1 MASAPTAKNTSLSR
15 YLDQECRD
23 RRSSGPTTG
32 GPETGLHSSAIK
44 ANASRTVANLASRVR
59 APDGVLV
66 TFDQLPGRFENL
78 ICTEGLGQHGVRAQA
93 LREAKSVS
101 GPEPPSSMA
110 DQDRLRG
117 LCVAETE
124 RMMSLPP
131 PLHGCR
137 TDDAS
142 MARRSI
148 ASTFG
153 SASTS
158 AEGSRMKRF
167 TLPEPKRM

>member
-1 MASAPTAKNTSLSR
+1 MPRSPQLGANDGGTRDRASFVRNQGQCEPDSSDPGLSR
-15 YLDQECRD
+15 PCARRGSRD
-23 RRSSGPTTG
+23 
-32 GPETGLHSSAIK
+32 
-44 ANASRTVANLASRVR
+44 
-59 APDGVLV
+59 
-66 TFDQLPGRFENL
+66 DQLPGRFENL
-78 ICTEGLGQHGVRAQA
+78 ICTEGLDQHGVRAQA

-101 GPEPPSSMA
+101 GPKPPSSMA

>member
-1 MASAPTAKNTSLSR
+1 MASAPTAQNSSLSR
-15 YLDQECRD
+15 YLDQECRG
-23 RRSSGPTTG
+23 RRSSGPTTR
-32 GPETGLHSSAIK
+32 GPETRLHSSAIK
-44 ANASRTVANLASRVR
+44 ANASRTVANLACCVRV
-59 APDGVLV
+59 PDGVLV
-66 TFDQLPGRFENL
+66 IFDQLPGRFENL
-78 ICTEGLGQHGVRAQA
+78 IGTKGLGQYGVRAQA
-93 LREAKSVS
+93 LREVKNVS
-101 GPEPPSSMA
+101 GPKPPSSMA

-153 SASTS
+153 WASTC